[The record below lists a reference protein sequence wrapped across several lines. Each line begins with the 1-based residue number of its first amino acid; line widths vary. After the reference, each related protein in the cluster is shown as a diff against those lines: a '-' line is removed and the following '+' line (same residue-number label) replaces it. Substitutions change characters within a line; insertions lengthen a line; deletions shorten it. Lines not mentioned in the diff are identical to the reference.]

1 MLTHRS
7 TKFCPGQNKH
17 SIRLQLLQNLGPD
30 LNYFINT
37 DCINFYYSEV
47 SGFDSLLSIFLKKHL
62 FSHWNQD
69 NCIQIFI
76 TQNKTLQFIFLFFF
90 FFFGCHGLSVM
101 VLFISLLLS
110 PQWWVRRIYWNCI
123 TETLAAGKTLHFKIS
138 KYWKWGKNWTWSA
151 HYLAI

>member
-1 MLTHRS
+1 MLTHTS

-76 TQNKTLQFIFLFFF
+76 TQNKTLHFLFLFFWLPWSLS
-90 FFFGCHGLSVM
+90 HGPLHLPAIESTV
-101 VLFISLLLS
+101 VGQKDLL
-110 PQWWVRRIYWNCI
+110 
-123 TETLAAGKTLHFKIS
+123 ELH
-138 KYWKWGKNWTWSA
+138 
-151 HYLAI
+151 H